1 MARSM
6 YILSLSFDFS
16 IHNPANSWTHH
27 FKFPT
32 IVSDKRNFRFWRYY
46 VINIFK
52 LEYFRYLLSHADQ
65 TGFGERWMT
74 VYFLKN
80 IFYVTSGLVDM
91 PSLKFQLRISF
102 LFYVGFRHNLV
113 TEIWVVHMTL
123 RSYKIS
129 CEIEGHVDL
138 WSQLKGKCIFFLYRL
153 ICQFITQSILD
164 RITPNFQVWSLKAKE
179 KYRGMLRGESSGCKG
194 ITSSIFF
201 NGDMSCTIGLSSN
214 MLKENQIKDLH
225 LYLNM
230 ICDIIILVF
239 NKMEETF
246 QSNTLDW
253 SSLVIKVS
261 DFSRKPFCFR
271 FVFY

>member
-1 MARSM
+1 
-6 YILSLSFDFS
+6 
-16 IHNPANSWTHH
+16 
-27 FKFPT
+27 
-32 IVSDKRNFRFWRYY
+32 
-46 VINIFK
+46 
-52 LEYFRYLLSHADQ
+52 
-65 TGFGERWMT
+65 MT

-102 LFYVGFRHNLV
+102 LFYVGFSHNLV
-113 TEIWVVHMTL
+113 KEIWVSHMTL
-123 RSYKIS
+123 RSYKLS

-164 RITPNFQVWSLKAKE
+164 RFTPNFQVWSLKAKE

-201 NGDMSCTIGLSSN
+201 NGDMSYTIGLSSN
-214 MLKENQIKDLH
+214 MLKENQIEDLH

-230 ICDIIILVF
+230 ICDIINLVF

-253 SSLVIKVS
+253 SSLVLSYI
-261 DFSRKPFCFR
+261 
-271 FVFY
+271 